1 MPGYDKNGNIIP
13 NGSKTGDDRKFIGSF
28 VPKVMIG
35 WSHNFSYKNFDL
47 GINMHSWLGFKVY
60 NTYTMSLGI
69 ANRNGELNVLKDA
82 YGLFEHIKGE
92 KMMCNYYLEEGSFLK
107 IDAITL
113 GYNMS
118 LRRYTKD
125 IVKKIRV
132 YASIANPFII
142 TAYKGLDPEVN
153 ITGYDG
159 GIDKYARAYPN
170 FRTYSLGLQLNF

>member
-1 MPGYDKNGNIIP
+1 
-13 NGSKTGDDRKFIGSF
+13 
-28 VPKVMIG
+28 MIG

-92 KMMCNYYLEEGSFLK
+92 KMMSNYYLEEGSFLK

-118 LRRYTKD
+118 LGRYTKD

-159 GIDKYARAYPN
+159 GIDNYASAYPN